1 MNQIRFSRGG
11 LTESK
16 EKGMFIC
23 PDDIVDL
30 GGETKYVIDDR
41 YRRIVSNAKSFV
53 KNLDKVFD
61 VKTNPL
67 GLYYVVNVGSNFI
80 EIKKSLTI
88 MRKDER
94 ALEEEDIDRLKS
106 YFCTHPAVVPIEREK
121 ESGELSRAKELL
133 NKQLGT
139 NMKFEFTDIE
149 KIKKIAD
156 MLDDVSVEGV
166 QKKLSV
172 VKKQVEELIKTERYK
187 TADEIAKKDLL
198 ADALFP
204 KNSMKKYDKYIR
216 ITMMIGK
223 ELCTLCFTHEDTFD
237 FNDGSITK
245 KDHALVCYAKVS
257 IFEIDISV
265 EEIKKRV
272 NEEIDKI
279 IETYSL

>member
-1 MNQIRFSRGG
+1 MNQIRFFKGG
-11 LTESK
+11 MTESK

-30 GGETKYVIDDR
+30 GAEVKYVIDDR

-61 VKTNPL
+61 VKKNPL
-67 GLYYVVNVGSNFI
+67 GLYYVANVGSNFI

-88 MRKDER
+88 MRKDEL
-94 ALEEEDIDRLKS
+94 ALEEEDINRLKS
-106 YFCTHPAVVPIEREK
+106 YFYTHPAVVPIEREK
-121 ESGELSRAKELL
+121 ESGELSHAKDCL

-139 NMKFEFTDIE
+139 NVKFEFTDVE

-172 VKKQVEELIKTERYK
+172 VKKQVEEFIETERYK
-187 TADEIAKKDLL
+187 TASEDVKKELL
-198 ADALFP
+198 VDALFP

-223 ELCTLCFTHEDTFD
+223 ELCSLCFTHEDTFD
-237 FNDGSITK
+237 FNGDSIIK
-245 KDHALVCYAKVS
+245 KNNALVCYARVS
-257 IFEIDISV
+257 IFDIDITV

-279 IETYSL
+279 IKMYSL